1 MKKLDFGQTVSLLA
15 NIGVIAGIIFLAVEL
30 RQNNELMSAE
40 ARADRRD
47 IARDAALM
55 DLNYPELR
63 RARRK
68 FFDGEEL
75 TEDDI
80 DVLNV
85 NNRVGL
91 TNWQYIFLESLQGLL
106 EDDAISVATW
116 QEAFYS
122 RNPLMPTYWVRA
134 KDAHQFHPAFI
145 EWMDE
150 NIVVRE

>member
-1 MKKLDFGQTVSLLA
+1 MKKLDFAQTVGLLA
-15 NIGVIAGIIFLAVEL
+15 NLGVIAGIVFLGLEL

-55 DLNYPELR
+55 NLSHPELR

-91 TNWQYIFLESLQGLL
+91 TNWQYIYLESLQGLL
-106 EDDAISVATW
+106 EDDAINVATW

-122 RNPLMPTYWVRA
+122 RNPLMQTYWVQA
-134 KDAHQFHPAFI
+134 KEEHRFHPAFI
-145 EWMDE
+145 
-150 NIVVRE
+150 